1 MKSENLPR
9 NYLKKHTNDWT
20 DQDRE
25 EQDRY
30 LEATIREQE
39 EAGTMEEDWSDGDN
53 EPTFME
59 QAFLE
64 FMEKTEKDNAEI
76 KFSLPGQLPQPSPK
90 PMFYPKGLLDL

>member
-9 NYLKKHTNDWT
+9 NYLKKHTDDWT

-30 LEATIREQE
+30 LEAKIQE
-39 EAGTMEEDWSDGDN
+39 EEEQGITEDWSDGDD

-59 QAFLE
+59 HAFLE
-64 FMEKTEKDNAEI
+64 FLEKTEKDNAEI
-76 KFSLPGQLPQPSPK
+76 KSSLHGQLSQPPHK
-90 PMFYPKGLLDL
+90 PIFYPKGLLNL